1 MRSYY
6 KGEHDGQRIALVAF
20 LAVVALAVVV
30 AVVLRS
36 SQPQAHR

>member
-20 LAVVALAVVV
+20 LAVVALVG
-30 AVVLRS
+30 L
-36 SQPQAHR
+36 P